1 MALMPILGCQKAIQL
16 QVTPQEI
23 AVYSEGT
30 QQLTTNVDDATFS
43 SGDDYYASV
52 DVNGLVTGNKV
63 GETVINVSSSH
74 GSASVPIKILSQ
86 YSLYPDVDNLIGKG
100 LSDVT
105 KVFGTSYDHSIS
117 SKGEDMYVF
126 EYPTSYVD
134 FIGFTMS
141 GNKVANILVAVQTKH
156 TSMLTKH
163 LIERYNIAGMQNN
176 YYFFLNHGKK
186 VTIALTVYSVKYL
199 AAMYL
204 ENTSSKSAQVID
216 NSVLEDFQS
225 ILP

>member
-1 MALMPILGCQKAIQL
+1 MPIKL
-16 QVTPQEI
+16 
-23 AVYSEGT
+23 
-30 QQLTTNVDDATFS
+30 
-43 SGDDYYASV
+43 
-52 DVNGLVTGNKV
+52 
-63 GETVINVSSSH
+63 
-74 GSASVPIKILSQ
+74 LSQ

-105 KVFGTSYDHSIS
+105 KVFSTSYDHSIS

-156 TSMLTKH
+156 TTMLTKH
-163 LIERYNIAGMQNN
+163 LIERYNKAGMQNN

-204 ENTSSKSAQVID
+204 ENTSSKSAQDID

-225 ILP
+225 ALP